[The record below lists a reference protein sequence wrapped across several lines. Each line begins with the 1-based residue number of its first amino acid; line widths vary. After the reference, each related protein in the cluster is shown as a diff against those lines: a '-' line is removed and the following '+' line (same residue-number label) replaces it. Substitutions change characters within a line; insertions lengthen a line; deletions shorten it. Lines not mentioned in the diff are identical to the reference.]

1 VIAILSY
8 STNRF
13 FLSVGGSAVLPA
25 ILRRRCLRRPPAGAG
40 GAPRRC
46 GWLVWC
52 MS

>member
-1 VIAILSY
+1 MIAILSY

-25 ILRRRCLRRPPAGAG
+25 ILRRRCLRPPAGAG